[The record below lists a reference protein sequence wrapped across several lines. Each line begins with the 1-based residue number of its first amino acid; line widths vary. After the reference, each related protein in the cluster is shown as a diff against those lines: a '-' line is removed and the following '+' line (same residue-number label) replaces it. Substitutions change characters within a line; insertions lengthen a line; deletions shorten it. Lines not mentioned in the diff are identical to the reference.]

1 MKPRL
6 LLARLRDLCHYSWK
20 TARANRFPKILF
32 IKKQTQWSNDKT
44 IIELGYRKISWFVS
58 GEQINYLPKP
68 KAEANKLLI
77 CETLTN
83 HDSLLNLV
91 Q

>member
-1 MKPRL
+1 MKVTISRNALRIPGFIVQINKLIVSNYWTRL
-6 LLARLRDLCHYSWK
+6 S
-20 TARANRFPKILF
+20 KIL
-32 IKKQTQWSNDKT
+32 S
-44 IIELGYRKISWFVS
+44 FVS

-68 KAEANKLLI
+68 KTEANKLLI

-83 HDSLLNLV
+83 HDIL